1 MRVIIAG
8 SRNVAKRYTID
19 AIGRCHW
26 AGFISCVISGT
37 CRGPD
42 THGEE
47 WAKEN
52 RITVERHPADWDT
65 FGKAAGRI
73 RNEEMARVAHGLI
86 AVWDGKSKD
95 TKDMIHKAERLGL
108 RIYFEDLSFDCH
120 RRPVLPKGKISDL
133 WEQVEERAAI
143 YEYMGGVNRKQ
154 AEKLAGHNWRKGPA
168 V

>member
-8 SRNVAKRYTID
+8 SRGVAKRYTID
-19 AIGRCHW
+19 TIERCPW
-26 AGFISCVISGT
+26 KGMISCVVSGT

-65 FGKAAGRI
+65 FGNAAGSI
-73 RNEEMARVAHGLI
+73 RNEEMAKVSHGLI
-86 AVWDGKSKD
+86 AVWGGDSKG
-95 TKDMIHKAERLGL
+95 TRDMMWKAEKLGL
-108 RIYFEDLSFDCH
+108 RRFVYHYDINRFYDYAATD
-120 RRPVLPKGKISDL
+120 KTADL